1 MKQQKLIARTYT
13 ETYTEIQEA
22 LDPYRSPEQQC
33 LKIKKL
39 ELNYDI

>member
-1 MKQQKLIARTYT
+1 MKLKIQTNEATKTNTEKIQK
-13 ETYTEIQEA
+13 A
-22 LDPYRSPEQQC
+22 LDPYRLPEQQC